1 MSTQFLFSDDK
12 GTCMDSA
19 NTNKLNF
26 EICIFALSKVNV
38 YLQLYIY
45 IYIYI
50 YVSEVA
56 RGELTDVRISTK
68 EIKELIEGLTEN
80 VINTDKVNMERFK
93 QMKEFFL
100 QLMKDSYA
108 NLEVQAYGESYSI
121 CFCYTLYTQM
131 NYAETQVVRKT
142 IL

>member
-12 GTCMDSA
+12 ETCMDSA

-45 IYIYI
+45 IY
-50 YVSEVA
+50 VSEVA
-56 RGELTDVRISTK
+56 RGELTDVRTSTK
-68 EIKELIEGLTEN
+68 EIRELIEGLTEN

-121 CFCYTLYTQM
+121 CFCYTLYT
-131 NYAETQVVRKT
+131 
-142 IL
+142 

>member
-12 GTCMDSA
+12 ETCMDSA

-45 IYIYI
+45 
-50 YVSEVA
+50 VSEVA
-56 RGELTDVRISTK
+56 RGELTDVRTSTK

-121 CFCYTLYTQM
+121 CFCYTLYT
-131 NYAETQVVRKT
+131 
-142 IL
+142 

>member
-1 MSTQFLFSDDK
+1 MHGFSK
-12 GTCMDSA
+12 YKQTKFRNLHLCFIKSERLL
-19 NTNKLNF
+19 TTL
-26 EICIFALSKVNV
+26 
-38 YLQLYIY
+38 Y

-121 CFCYTLYTQM
+121 CFCYTLYT
-131 NYAETQVVRKT
+131 
-142 IL
+142 

>member
-1 MSTQFLFSDDK
+1 MHGF
-12 GTCMDSA
+12 
-19 NTNKLNF
+19 NKYKQTKFRNLHLCF
-26 EICIFALSKVNV
+26 IKSERL
-38 YLQLYIY
+38 LTTL
-45 IYIYI
+45 YIYI

-56 RGELTDVRISTK
+56 RGELTDVRTSTK
-68 EIKELIEGLTEN
+68 AIKELIEGLTEN

-121 CFCYTLYTQM
+121 CFCYTLYT
-131 NYAETQVVRKT
+131 
-142 IL
+142 

>member
-12 GTCMDSA
+12 ETCMDSA

-45 IYIYI
+45 
-50 YVSEVA
+50 VSEVA
-56 RGELTDVRISTK
+56 RGELTDVRTSTK

-93 QMKEFFL
+93 QMKEYFP

-108 NLEVQAYGESYSI
+108 NLEV
-121 CFCYTLYTQM
+121 
-131 NYAETQVVRKT
+131 
-142 IL
+142 

>member
-1 MSTQFLFSDDK
+1 MHLCFIKSERLLTTL
-12 GTCMDSA
+12 
-19 NTNKLNF
+19 
-26 EICIFALSKVNV
+26 
-38 YLQLYIY
+38 
-45 IYIYI
+45 YIYI

-56 RGELTDVRISTK
+56 RGELTDVRTSTK
-68 EIKELIEGLTEN
+68 AIKELIEGLTEN

-121 CFCYTLYTQM
+121 FFCYTLYT
-131 NYAETQVVRKT
+131 
-142 IL
+142 

>member
-45 IYIYI
+45 
-50 YVSEVA
+50 VSEVA
-56 RGELTDVRISTK
+56 RGELTDVRTSTK

-93 QMKEFFL
+93 QMKEYFP

-108 NLEVQAYGESYSI
+108 NLEV
-121 CFCYTLYTQM
+121 
-131 NYAETQVVRKT
+131 
-142 IL
+142 

>member
-1 MSTQFLFSDDK
+1 MHGFNKYKQTKFLNLHLCFIKSERLL
-12 GTCMDSA
+12 T
-19 NTNKLNF
+19 TL
-26 EICIFALSKVNV
+26 
-38 YLQLYIY
+38 Y

-56 RGELTDVRISTK
+56 RGELTDVRTSTK
-68 EIKELIEGLTEN
+68 AIKELIEGLTEN

-121 CFCYTLYTQM
+121 CFCYTLYT
-131 NYAETQVVRKT
+131 
-142 IL
+142 